1 MKQAPM
7 FDGMS
12 FDVPTFGEDVLAPA
26 KVDVRWG
33 QIVQTLMVTLM
44 DCIAR
49 LLPFNAYEAELRY

>member
-33 QIVQTLMVTLM
+33 QIVQALMVALM
-44 DCIAR
+44 IVVLD
-49 LLPFNAYEAELRY
+49 EAPNLGL